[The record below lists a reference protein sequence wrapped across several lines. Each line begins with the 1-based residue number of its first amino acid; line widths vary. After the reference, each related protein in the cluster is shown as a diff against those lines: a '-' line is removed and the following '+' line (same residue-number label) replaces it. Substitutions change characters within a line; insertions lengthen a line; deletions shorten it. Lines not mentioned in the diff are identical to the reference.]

1 MAQLKKEI
9 TLASGIGLLST
20 TLLGTGLFMVPA
32 LAAGIAGPLSLWSW
46 LLLLLGICPIAL
58 TFAQLGKRYPNAG
71 GTAFF
76 VRQAFN
82 RRLEKSIAWLFLS
95 VIPVGVPAAI
105 ALAAGFLQPLLPA
118 ALDNALVAQSIT
130 VVLLV
135 LVNLSGT
142 KSSGQLQTAIAI
154 SIFALVA
161 TLWWFGDI
169 SQPDIAMPKVTY
181 SDWTLIGSAL
191 AVMFWCFVGIEAFA
205 HMGEEFKNP
214 QRDFPI
220 AILVGCLV
228 AGAAYWAC
236 SVVVIKYHAYGSSEF
251 DTGSIPYLAQ
261 LLFSDT
267 VKPWINV
274 IGFVACFASINLYTQ
289 SLARMVWA
297 QAREYAPSHRLANLS
312 TNGVPAN
319 ATLSVGAVLLLSC
332 FISYLTQLDL
342 EFFVKLANGV
352 FILVYLMAM
361 LAAVKLLHGFAKG
374 LAVIALLTCAFM
386 LAFLG
391 WSMLYAVGLFALLM
405 YKIKPDTKQQNEA
418 QAKALDH
425 ITNG

>member
-9 TLASGIGLLST
+9 TLISGIGQLST

-46 LLLLLGICPIAL
+46 LLLLISICPIAL
-58 TFAQLGKRYPNAG
+58 TFAQLGKRYPSAG

-105 ALAAGFLQPLLPA
+105 ALAAGFLQPLLPTQ
-118 ALDNALVAQSIT
+118 LNSPILAQTFT
-130 VVLLV
+130 VFLLV
-135 LVNLSGT
+135 IVNLSGA
-142 KSSGQLQTAIAI
+142 KSSGQLQTLIALG
-154 SIFALVA
+154 IFMLVA
-161 TLWWFGDI
+161 ALWWFGSI
-169 SQPDIAMPKVTY
+169 SPQDLFMPTISS
-181 SDWTLIGSAL
+181 SDLPMIGSAL

-220 AILVGCLV
+220 AILVGCGI

-236 SVVVIKYHAYGSSEF
+236 SVVVIKYHAYGSTEF

-261 LLFSDT
+261 LLFNDT
-267 VKPWINV
+267 FKPWISGL
-274 IGFVACFASINLYTQ
+274 GFVACFASINLYTQ

-297 QAREYAPSHRLANLS
+297 QAREYTPSSRLANLS
-312 TNGVPAN
+312 TKGVPAN
-319 ATLSVGAVLLLSC
+319 ATFAVGGVLLLSC
-332 FISYLTQLDL
+332 IVGELTQLDL

-361 LAAVKLLHGFAKG
+361 LAAVKLLQGFARL
-374 LAVIALLTCAFM
+374 LAIIALITCAIM
-386 LAFLG
+386 LALLG

-405 YKIKPDTKQQNEA
+405 YKINPNEVS
-418 QAKALDH
+418 QPEP
-425 ITNG
+425 ISNR